1 MALVSRISVSIEK
14 KILYEVVKLVEKN
27 IFANRSQ
34 AIQTALEKNIM
45 KKNKIRL
52 ARESAKLKQTEEQT
66 IAEEGLN

>member
-1 MALVSRISVSIEK
+1 MALASRISVSIEK
-14 KILYEVVKLVEKN
+14 KILYEVDKLVEKN

-52 ARESAKLKQTEEQT
+52 ARESAKLKRTDEQ
-66 IAEEGLN
+66 ILAEEGLN